1 MKRDK
6 IAIVEAL
13 RIALEDMPEPLA
25 AHGAQQILP
34 LTA

>member
-1 MKRDK
+1 MTPDE

-13 RIALEDMPEPLA
+13 RIAPADMPAPLA

-34 LTA
+34 LIA

>member
-1 MKRDK
+1 MTPDK

-13 RIALEDMPEPLA
+13 RIALEDIAAPLA

>member
-1 MKRDK
+1 MKRDE

-13 RIALEDMPEPLA
+13 RLAPEDMPAPLA
-25 AHGAQQILP
+25 AFGAQQILP